1 MFNSKKESFI
11 SDLLKLAVLSS
22 SLCLIMFN
30 SIKGHTRVVTF
41 EVNFLGIFNVGYHQ
55 EVAALK

>member
-1 MFNSKKESFI
+1 MFNSKKESFM

-30 SIKGHTRVVTF
+30 SIKVHT
-41 EVNFLGIFNVGYHQ
+41 
-55 EVAALK
+55 